1 MSQPLE
7 KLETNVSKL
16 VRKFD
21 ELLAE
26 SRRIQ
31 IENVRIK
38 AEQKR
43 KDEQHQATVDELGD
57 TLVTQINKVKKD
69 LKGEIERLTQQNRQY
84 RELLAESAAQIRH
97 LLDRMPH
104 NLPAPPI
111 SADKE
116 QA

>member
-7 KLETNVSKL
+7 KLEANVSKL

-21 ELLAE
+21 ELLTE

-43 KDEQHQATVDELGD
+43 KDEQHQAAIDELGD
-57 TLVTQINKVKKD
+57 ALITQVNKIKKD
-69 LKGEIERLTQQNRQY
+69 LKDEIGRLSRQNEQY
-84 RELLAESAAQIRH
+84 RALLAESAAQIRH

-104 NLPAPPI
+104 NRPSSI